1 MEQVQQLTL
10 SFPAD
15 RKYLSLVGSL
25 IHELQ
30 RFTPNLPD
38 ALGYNVSLAVD
49 EALANVITHAY
60 DNDPS
65 GKVELTVE
73 IGPDRLTIRIR
84 DWGQS
89 YDPDKVREPDFGR
102 PEERGYGLYLIRK
115 LMDEVDYAPDPTAG
129 NQATLVKY
137 L

>member
-1 MEQVQQLTL
+1 VEQVEQLTL

-15 RKYLSLVGSL
+15 RKYLSLVGTL

-38 ALGYNVSLAVD
+38 TLGYNVSLAVD

-60 DNDPS
+60 GNDPN

-73 IGPDRLTIRIR
+73 IASDRLTIRIR
-84 DWGQS
+84 DWGES
-89 YDPDKVREPDFGR
+89 YSPEKVREPDFGR

-115 LMDEVDYAPDPTAG
+115 LMDEVEYTPDAQAG
-129 NQATLVKY
+129 NLATLVKFI
-137 L
+137 

>member
-1 MEQVQQLTL
+1 MEQVERLTL
-10 SFPAD
+10 FFPAD
-15 RKYLSLVGSL
+15 RKYLSLVGTL

-30 RFTPNLPD
+30 RFAPNLSD
-38 ALGYNVSLAVD
+38 ALGYNIGLAVD

-60 DNDPS
+60 GNDRS
-65 GKVELTVE
+65 GKVELAIE
-73 IGPDRLTIRIR
+73 IAPRRLTICIR
-84 DWGQS
+84 DWGAS
-89 YDPDKVREPDFGR
+89 YDPKKVREPDFGR

-115 LMDEVDYAPDPTAG
+115 LMDEVDYTPNAQTG